1 MGAAKHT
8 TTAKAQR
15 ALRKDIKHSSFDR
28 ELLGSDLVGG
38 LYTCEG
44 ERSRRAGEKQ
54 ACGAQGKQSGN
65 QIGAE
70 ERDEGGARAKWRGKG
85 QEPQRL
91 NGRLRR
97 PGGIGS
103 GLRCQRS
110 EARR

>member
-28 ELLGSDLVGG
+28 ELLGKDLVGG

-54 ACGAQGKQSGN
+54 GPWGLRVNGRSPSTSLGV
-65 QIGAE
+65 
-70 ERDEGGARAKWRGKG
+70 RRSRGKLG
-85 QEPQRL
+85 
-91 NGRLRR
+91 GRGR
-97 PGGIGS
+97 GGLGVAKADFGADVNILGSCLAKAIGV
-103 GLRCQRS
+103 
-110 EARR
+110 EA